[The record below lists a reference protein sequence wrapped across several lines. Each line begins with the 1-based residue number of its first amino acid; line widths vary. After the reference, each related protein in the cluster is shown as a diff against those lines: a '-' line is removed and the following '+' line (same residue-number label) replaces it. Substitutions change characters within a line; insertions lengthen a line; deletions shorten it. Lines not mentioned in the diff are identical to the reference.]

1 MTFAGLYMYDRA
13 KAEVA
18 RGERKVQRIEFKEKH
33 LLPLDTSDLKLSAPP
48 TPDPLGRV
56 TPVSAT
62 STTEKN
68 ESARRRS
75 SSITGLPPSTLN
87 PNWNL
92 GSIQEMTPPITPRNI
107 SPQGGKNRSENR
119 SPLLN
124 GHRRRY
130 SGSVHNLGSGRGTTN
145 GVHQASHDM
154 VEKMDYHPE
163 GVEEKASWE

>member
-18 RGERKVQRIEFKEKH
+18 RGERKVDRMEYKEKH

-48 TPDPLGRV
+48 TPDPYGRVV

-68 ESARRRS
+68 DPARRRS
-75 SSITGLPPSTLN
+75 SSITGIPPPPLN

-92 GSIQEMTPPITPRNI
+92 GSIQEMTPPITPRNV
-107 SPQGGKNRSENR
+107 SPQGVNRPENR
-119 SPLLN
+119 GPAQN

-130 SGSVHNLGSGRGTTN
+130 SGSTHNLGAGRGVVN
-145 GVHQASHDM
+145 GVHLGNHDV
-154 VEKMDYHPE
+154 VEKMDFHPE
-163 GVEEKASWE
+163 AIEEKASWE

>member
-1 MTFAGLYMYDRA
+1 MTFVGLYMYDRA

-18 RGERKVQRIEFKEKH
+18 RGERRVERIEFKESH
-33 LLPLDTSDLKLSAPP
+33 LLPLDASDLDLSAPP
-48 TPDPLGRV
+48 TPDPFGRV

-68 ESARRRS
+68 DSARRRS
-75 SSITGLPPSTLN
+75 FSITGLPPPVN

-92 GSIQEMTPPITPRNI
+92 GSVQEMTPPITPRSI
-107 SPQGGKNRSENR
+107 SPQKGNNRSENR
-119 SPLLN
+119 APVQS

-130 SGSVHNLGSGRGTTN
+130 SGSVHNLGNGRGTTN
-145 GVHQASHDM
+145 GVHAANHDL

-163 GVEEKASWE
+163 EIESKASWE